1 MNCRK
6 QPVSTHCP
14 EGIPMGDLTALI
26 CDADRNPACSSFS
39 KALGMLSDLY
49 CQM

>member
-26 CDADRNPACSSFS
+26 FDADIPTAVGTAKPRGIGTRKTPAP
-39 KALGMLSDLY
+39 
-49 CQM
+49 

>member
-14 EGIPMGDLTALI
+14 EGIPMGDLTAVI
-26 CDADRNPACSSFS
+26 FDADIPRDRDQKNTVFS
-39 KALGMLSDLY
+39 
-49 CQM
+49 